1 MHQLQLIFVLSTFY
15 SFLFLFLVVGG
26 IEIVYY
32 NINNE
37 VTRPQGERPSR
48 RSQHTL
54 NHPIYYQQ
62 PKGTIVAVEDN

>member
-37 VTRPQGERPSR
+37 VTRPGQVQDRVSDLP
-48 RSQHTL
+48 
-54 NHPIYYQQ
+54 
-62 PKGTIVAVEDN
+62 VEVNTH